1 MFVFFFFFFLDHQ
14 ELKQLWVGKMGFLFF
29 FDITS
34 SQVNVIIFKY
44 LIYDP
49 RISWQYIE
57 ANKMKYFLSN

>member
-1 MFVFFFFFFLDHQ
+1 MFVFFFFRSSGTKTALGGQD
-14 ELKQLWVGKMGFLFF
+14 GFFF

-57 ANKMKYFLSN
+57 TNKMKYFLSN